1 LINNPEIILADE
13 PTGALDSRTSLEII
27 AIFQQLNRQSG
38 ITIVLV
44 THEPDVAAHA
54 GRIIRFRDGRI
65 MDDRPIEYPRDAAEE
80 LTAMPPVEDANA
92 VHTEELVR

>member
-1 LINNPEIILADE
+1 
-13 PTGALDSRTSLEII
+13 
-27 AIFQQLNRQSG
+27 
-38 ITIVLV
+38 
-44 THEPDVAAHA
+44 
-54 GRIIRFRDGRI
+54 